1 MARSTWVRAA
11 AGAMSGLM
19 MLALQ
24 SGTARAAGVGEAVL
38 PRFEVL
44 HSDKVNLRTGPGD
57 RYPIE
62 WVYLRKDW
70 PVEVIAQFDH
80 WRRVRDWEGTEG
92 WVHEKMINARR
103 EVIVTGSVHGLR
115 QSPDLKAVLIARA
128 EPGVMAKLDECRADW
143 CRIEAGDMT
152 GWVQRSDIWGVY
164 PNENVP

>member
-11 AGAMSGLM
+11 AGITLGLM

-24 SGTARAAGVGEAVL
+24 SGAACAAGGVETAL

-44 HSDKVNLRTGPGD
+44 HADKVNLRAGPGD

-70 PVEVIAQFDH
+70 PVEVVAQFDH

-92 WVHEKMINARR
+92 WVHEKMITARR

-115 QSPDLKAVLIARA
+115 QSPDLKAGLIARA
-128 EPGVMAKLDECRADW
+128 EPGVMAKLDECRGDW
-143 CRIEAGDMT
+143 CRIEAGETT
-152 GWVQRSDIWGVY
+152 GWVQRSDVWGVY
-164 PNENVP
+164 PTENVP

>member
-11 AGAMSGLM
+11 AGTTLGLM
-19 MLALQ
+19 SLVLQ
-24 SGTARAAGVGEAVL
+24 SAVGRAAGAAENAL

-44 HSDKVNLRTGPGD
+44 HADKVNLRAGPGD

-92 WVHEKMINARR
+92 WVHEKMITKRR

-115 QSPDLKAVLIARA
+115 QSPDLKAPLIARA
-128 EPGVMAKLDECRADW
+128 EPGVMAKLSECRGDW
-143 CRIEAGDMT
+143 CRIEAGDVT
-152 GWVQRSDIWGVY
+152 GWVQRPDIWGVY
-164 PNENVP
+164 PTENVP